1 MINNNRMVFNINKV
15 MLSIDEK
22 FNTKDEMQII
32 AINIIGNK
40 SGNTF
45 LPLCQK

>member
-1 MINNNRMVFNINKV
+1 MINNNRTVFNINKAG
-15 MLSIDEK
+15 LFIDEK
-22 FNTKDEMQII
+22 FNTKDDIQII

-40 SGNTF
+40 RGSMF